1 MSKNNIIEAKV
12 ITLGESGVGK
22 SSIIKRFIY
31 NKFEDNALST
41 IGIDF
46 SFKEIILENNAT
58 IKLKIMDTSG
68 QEKFR
73 ALSKSYYKN
82 ADGVFFVFALNNM
95 DSFEDLKNWIDEF
108 KNNNSLSSVIP
119 KYLVGN
125 KSDLSNTNITETS
138 IKQFKEEYNM
148 DYYEISA
155 KTNKNIDKLFQDMG
169 EILYDNYKNSGAIKG
184 IQLKN
189 KNINEKKKKACCDQT
204 ISVDV

>member
-46 SFKEIILENNAT
+46 SFKEIILENNVT
-58 IKLKIMDTSG
+58 IKLKLMDTSG

-73 ALSKSYYKN
+73 SLSKSYYKN

-95 DSFEDLKNWIDEF
+95 DSFKKVEEWIKTFNENYISNQD
-108 KNNNSLSSVIP
+108 IP
-119 KYLVGN
+119 KFLVGN
-125 KSDLSNTNITETS
+125 KNDLSY
-138 IKQFKEEYNM
+138 KEIDQTLIEDFSSMYNM
-148 DYYEISA
+148 KYYEASA
-155 KTNKNIDKLFQDMG
+155 KTNSNIDELFQDIG
-169 EILYDNYKNSGAIKG
+169 QKLYDNYLKSGGGKG
-184 IQLKN
+184 IQIKN
-189 KNINEKKKKACCDQT
+189 KDINIKKNNCCT
-204 ISVDV
+204 ISSDL

>member
-1 MSKNNIIEAKV
+1 MNKNNIEFKI

-22 SSIIKRFIY
+22 TSIFKRFAY
-31 NKFEDNALST
+31 NIFEDNVIT
-41 IGIDF
+41 TVGMVF
-46 SFKEIILENNAT
+46 SHKEIVLKNNIT
-58 IKLKIMDTSG
+58 IKLKLMDTSG
-68 QEKFR
+68 QERFR
-73 ALSKSYYKN
+73 SLSKSYFKN
-82 ADGVFFVFALNNM
+82 ADGVFFVFALNN
-95 DSFEDLKNWIDEF
+95 DKSFEDLKNWIDEF

>member
-95 DSFEDLKNWIDEF
+95 DSFKRLEEWIKTFNENYISNQD
-108 KNNNSLSSVIP
+108 IP
-119 KYLVGN
+119 KFLVGN
-125 KSDLSNTNITETS
+125 KNDLSY
-138 IKQFKEEYNM
+138 KEIDQILIEDFSSMYNM
-148 DYYEISA
+148 KYYEASA
-155 KTNKNIDKLFQDMG
+155 KTNSNIDELFQDIG
-169 EILYDNYKNSGAIKG
+169 QKLYDNYLKSGAGKG
-184 IQLKN
+184 IQIKSKDINIKKN
-189 KNINEKKKKACCDQT
+189 NCCT
-204 ISVDV
+204 ISSDL

>member
-1 MSKNNIIEAKV
+1 MSKNIKIDYKI

-46 SFKEIILENNAT
+46 SFKEIILENNVT

-73 ALSKSYYKN
+73 SLSKSYYKN

-95 DSFEDLKNWIDEF
+95 DSFKKVEEWIKTFNENYISNQD
-108 KNNNSLSSVIP
+108 IP
-119 KYLVGN
+119 KFLVGN
-125 KSDLSNTNITETS
+125 KNDLSY
-138 IKQFKEEYNM
+138 KEIDQTLIEDFSSMYNM
-148 DYYEISA
+148 KYYEASA
-155 KTNKNIDKLFQDMG
+155 KTNSNIDELFQDIG
-169 EILYDNYKNSGAIKG
+169 QKLYDNYLKFGGGKG
-184 IQLKN
+184 IQIKN
-189 KNINEKKKKACCDQT
+189 KDINIKKNNCCT
-204 ISVDV
+204 ISSDL

>member
-1 MSKNNIIEAKV
+1 MNKNNIEFKI

-22 SSIIKRFIY
+22 TSIFKRFAY
-31 NKFEDNALST
+31 NIFEDNVITT
-41 IGIDF
+41 IGMVF
-46 SFKEIILENNAT
+46 SDKEIVLKNNIT
-58 IKLKIMDTSG
+58 IKLKLMDTSG
-68 QEKFR
+68 QERYKS
-73 ALSKSYYKN
+73 LSKSYFKN

-95 DSFEDLKNWIDEF
+95 GSFEDLKNWIKEF

-125 KSDLSNTNITETS
+125 KSDLSNINITETS

-169 EILYDNYKNSGAIKG
+169 ETLYDKYKKSGASKG

-189 KNINEKKKKACCDQT
+189 KNITAKKKKACCDQT

>member
-1 MSKNNIIEAKV
+1 MSINNIIGPKV
-12 ITLGESGVGK
+12 IILGESGVGK

-95 DSFEDLKNWIDEF
+95 DSFKRLEEWIKTFNENYISNQD
-108 KNNNSLSSVIP
+108 IP
-119 KYLVGN
+119 KFLVGN
-125 KSDLSNTNITETS
+125 KNDLSY
-138 IKQFKEEYNM
+138 KE
-148 DYYEISA
+148 
-155 KTNKNIDKLFQDMG
+155 IDQ
-169 EILYDNYKNSGAIKG
+169 ILI
-184 IQLKN
+184 
-189 KNINEKKKKACCDQT
+189 
-204 ISVDV
+204 

>member
-1 MSKNNIIEAKV
+1 MNKNNIEFKI

-22 SSIIKRFIY
+22 TSILKRFAY
-31 NKFEDNALST
+31 NIFEDNVITT
-41 IGIDF
+41 IGMVF
-46 SFKEIILENNAT
+46 SHKEIVLKNNIT
-58 IKLKIMDTSG
+58 IKLKLMDTSG
-68 QEKFR
+68 QERYKS
-73 ALSKSYYKN
+73 LSKSYFKN